1 MFSNLISPA
10 LAIKSMFCD
19 NQTGY
24 IKVYV
29 TDKDGHD
36 YFSDDNLF
44 YCLVKTYGYL
54 GKNNPYYNLIF
65 GDSFSQE
72 ILRILIFS

>member
-1 MFSNLISPA
+1 
-10 LAIKSMFCD
+10 MFCD

-44 YCLVKTYGYL
+44 YCLLKTYGNL
-54 GKNNPYYNLIF
+54 GKKNPYYNLNF
-65 GDSFSQE
+65 WG
-72 ILRILIFS
+72 